1 MELTEKMEEF
11 FILESIQPGKGA
23 LSEQLTTEHIVNAKE
38 NLPAQTNEQSQ

>member
-1 MELTEKMEEF
+1 MEEL

-38 NLPAQTNEQSQ
+38 NLPAQTKEQSQ

>member
-1 MELTEKMEEF
+1 MEEF
-11 FILESIQPGKGA
+11 FILESIQPGKGT